1 MIKNKYKNIK
11 ILYVEDDEIAR
22 ENGIEYLENF
32 FEIIYEASDAIK
44 ALQLYEKYQPDII
57 ITDIQMPKLNG
68 LEFVKRIRQK
78 DKKTQIIII
87 TAFCDKDYLLKA
99 IELGLVK
106 YLVKP
111 VKEKEF
117 EEALFLCVNS
127 LQEDNSNIVKLDV
140 DSYFDTFNKNLVIK
154 NEIIK
159 LRTKELIFLEL
170 LIKNKNRYVS
180 YEEIENYV
188 WSDLVMTKDALKT
201 LVKNLKTKIPKDLIM
216 NLTNSGY
223 KIDV

>member
-1 MIKNKYKNIK
+1 M
-11 ILYVEDDEIAR
+11 
-22 ENGIEYLENF
+22 
-32 FEIIYEASDAIK
+32 
-44 ALQLYEKYQPDII
+44 
-57 ITDIQMPKLNG
+57 
-68 LEFVKRIRQK
+68 
-78 DKKTQIIII
+78 
-87 TAFCDKDYLLKA
+87 
-99 IELGLVK
+99 K

-127 LQEDNSNIVKLDV
+127 LQEDNSNIIKLD
-140 DSYFDTFNKNLVIK
+140 DNSYFDTFNKNLVIK

-159 LRTKELIFLEL
+159 LRTKEILFLEL

-188 WSDLVMTKDALKT
+188 WSDSVMTKDALKT